1 MIRAV
6 VFDVGG
12 TMHTGEED
20 ATLTRAF
27 SEQTLQILKEGG
39 IRLDVRPGDFYA
51 ALSRMA
57 KVYKA
62 WSEESGKELPG
73 IEIWGDYFL
82 KPYHVDKAKLEPL
95 AEKLSFIYDYS
106 RVRLVLRPHLKE
118 TVETLHSAGLVLGV
132 ISNIIS
138 LTFVPRILE
147 EYGIAPYMA
156 CVVLSSASGIRKP
169 ESGIF
174 RIAQTALK
182 LEPGEL
188 AYVGDTISRDVIGAK
203 NAGWRLMI
211 QINNP
216 SVAFRDK
223 RVLGGAYAP
232 DYMISDLA
240 EIPDI
245 ITREN
250 KAEKRGNKDES
261 RD

>member
-20 ATLTRAF
+20 AALTAAF
-27 SEQTLQILKEGG
+27 SGQILQVLEEGG
-39 IRLDVRPGDFYA
+39 IRLGVRPGDLYA
-51 ALSRMA
+51 TVSRMA

-62 WSEESGKELPG
+62 WSEDSGKELSG
-73 IEIWGDYFL
+73 TEIWGDYFL
-82 KPYHVDKAKLEPL
+82 KPYQIDKAKLEPL
-95 AEKLSFIYDYS
+95 AENLSFLYDYS

-118 TVETLHSAGLVLGV
+118 TILTLHSAGFVLGV

-147 EYGIAPYMA
+147 EYGIAPYMS
-156 CVVLSSASGIRKP
+156 CVVLSSVSGIRKP
-169 ESGIF
+169 EGGIF
-174 RIAQTALK
+174 RLAQKELGFK
-182 LEPGEL
+182 PGEL
-188 AYVGDTISRDVIGAK
+188 AYVGDTISRDVIGAR

-223 RVLGGAYAP
+223 NVPGGAYAP
-232 DYMISDLA
+232 DYLISDLA

-250 KAEKRGNKDES
+250 KAEKRGE
-261 RD
+261 